1 MPAFFSQTPTLVRT
15 IDTTQFGSSDPAGLT
30 YIPGATP
37 GTGRIILVDSEID
50 ERPFFRLKNL
60 FSLSETGKFLSSSD
74 LVSGVTRE
82 PTGVAYDPTSKRLY
96 ISDDDQ
102 HGIYVVAASDPS
114 KRLGFIDMSS
124 VSSDTEDPVYDPTT
138 GHLLI
143 LEGGGGMNPR
153 KVYEVTTAGE
163 ILRSIQLPKAVADV
177 EALAYDS
184 VNNVFYASGGTSPNI
199 YVVSRDGTTVL
210 DTITVLAGL
219 TNPISGIAVAPK
231 GLILAPSSD
240 PNDDPS
246 VMSLWVADYGRD
258 QVMDGRLFEIKL
270 GGSTTPPDGGTG
282 GGSGTGTT
290 DVTLTDGADSFLA
303 SSDENFKVA
312 GLGGNDTIATRG
324 GNDTITGGA
333 GNDTISS
340 GDGNDTILYGSG
352 NNGYDAVDGGAGTD
366 DRIVVTANSVT
377 VGLSSLAGVEVIDAS
392 GFTGTKIAG
401 GSSADFFDFSAMQ
414 LLGIHKIDTGAGND
428 TVIGS
433 AGADD
438 IRGGSGRDLL
448 TGGGGD
454 DIFDFNSTSHSKG
467 SSTDRIT
474 DFTQGSDVID
484 LTSIDAN
491 TRLSGNNEFVFIGD
505 SAFGNVA
512 GQLRYDATSLPGV
525 TRVLADTNGD
535 GAIDMEIHLSGTHA
549 LTQNDFLL

>member
-1 MPAFFSQTPTLVRT
+1 M
-15 IDTTQFGSSDPAGLT
+15 
-30 YIPGATP
+30 
-37 GTGRIILVDSEID
+37 
-50 ERPFFRLKNL
+50 
-60 FSLSETGKFLSSSD
+60 
-74 LVSGVTRE
+74 
-82 PTGVAYDPTSKRLY
+82 
-96 ISDDDQ
+96 
-102 HGIYVVAASDPS
+102 
-114 KRLGFIDMSS
+114 
-124 VSSDTEDPVYDPTT
+124 
-138 GHLLI
+138 
-143 LEGGGGMNPR
+143 
-153 KVYEVTTAGE
+153 
-163 ILRSIQLPKAVADV
+163 
-177 EALAYDS
+177 
-184 VNNVFYASGGTSPNI
+184 
-199 YVVSRDGTTVL
+199 
-210 DTITVLAGL
+210 
-219 TNPISGIAVAPK
+219 
-231 GLILAPSSD
+231 
-240 PNDDPS
+240 
-246 VMSLWVADYGRD
+246 
-258 QVMDGRLFEIKL
+258 
-270 GGSTTPPDGGTG
+270 
-282 GGSGTGTT
+282 
-290 DVTLTDGADSFLA
+290 
-303 SSDENFKVA
+303 
-312 GLGGNDTIATRG
+312 
-324 GNDTITGGA
+324 
-333 GNDTISS
+333 
-340 GDGNDTILYGSG
+340 
-352 NNGYDAVDGGAGTD
+352 
-366 DRIVVTANSVT
+366 TANSVT

-438 IRGGSGRDLL
+438 IRAGAGRDLL

>member
-1 MPAFFSQTPTLVRT
+1 M
-15 IDTTQFGSSDPAGLT
+15 TTSA
-30 YIPGATP
+30 A
-37 GTGRIILVDSEID
+37 
-50 ERPFFRLKNL
+50 
-60 FSLSETGKFLSSSD
+60 
-74 LVSGVTRE
+74 
-82 PTGVAYDPTSKRLY
+82 
-96 ISDDDQ
+96 
-102 HGIYVVAASDPS
+102 IYVVAASDPS

-184 VNNVFYASGGTSPNI
+184 VHNVFYASGGTSPNI

-270 GGSTTPPDGGTG
+270 GGSTTAPDGGTG
-282 GGSGTGTT
+282 GGPAPGTT

-303 SSDENFKVA
+303 SSDENYKVA
-312 GLGGNDTIATRG
+312 GLGGNDTISTRG

-340 GDGNDTILYGSG
+340 GAGNDTILYGSG

-438 IRGGSGRDLL
+438 IRAGAGRDLL

-454 DIFDFNSTSHSKG
+454 DIFDFNSTSHSRG